1 MIVMATVRIVFI
13 RDEVHTTAAV
23 KDRVWRKRYED
34 MPDATRE
41 AVELRIM
48 EPRDKT
54 FVDASQRQ
62 PTWPGL
68 GYAMLNE
75 LDEPALIEVIEKAMY
90 IGIKNVVHL
99 LLHERI

>member
-23 KDRVWRKRYED
+23 KDKVWRKRYED

-54 FVDASQRQ
+54 FVDASQRR
-62 PTWPGL
+62 PTWSGR
-68 GYAMLNE
+68 GYAPTRLFEVDVDELIRRGFE
-75 LDEPALIEVIEKAMY
+75 LDL
-90 IGIKNVVHL
+90 
-99 LLHERI
+99 